1 MKRKALALT
10 LISALL
16 VSLVAMLHYVNFTSA
31 QDFEAITIK
40 ADGSID
46 PSTAPIQRN
55 GDVYTL
61 VGDIDDYVLLER
73 NNTILDGAGHAVGG
87 ICGPL
92 PVQVGYEWQVNA
104 TTNVSIVNAV
114 INGDGIFFLAS
125 YNSIFANNT
134 LNNGRGLDCSGD
146 GNVIANNTVNSGRG
160 IAGSGN
166 GNMISGNHL
175 TNCNYTFDPGNPS
188 PYGIIVGGSNNTVVG
203 NYILGTNGTGINL
216 STSSKNTIVGNQIE
230 DNKVG
235 ISTTTIYSQG
245 GAHDNMIYYNNFIN
259 NTENVYN
266 EVILAG
272 PVAVSI
278 WDNGAVGNYWSDY
291 NGTDADGDGIGD
303 TPYVIDASNQDRY
316 PLMTPVDI
324 THINPPSPSPSPT
337 PSPTPTPT
345 PSPTPNPTDPTPTPS
360 PTASLSPEST
370 PEIPE
375 FSSWI
380 LLPLLITVVIGVG
393 LLVYLKKRKR

>member
-1 MKRKALALT
+1 MKKTALALT
-10 LISALL
+10 LI
-16 VSLVAMLHYVNFTSA
+16 VAFLTSMVAGTPFANLASA
-31 QDFEAITIK
+31 QSPEIITIN

-46 PSTAPIQRN
+46 PATAPIQRN

-61 VGDIDDYVLLER
+61 VGDIDGFVVLAR
-73 NNTILDGAGHAVGG
+73 NNTILDGAGHTVEG
-87 ICGPL
+87 ISGP
-92 PVQVGYEWQVNA
+92 PVVWVDTDWQTNSTVNL
-104 TTNVSIVNAV
+104 TIVNAV
-114 INGDGIFFLAS
+114 INEGWIAIVLL
-125 YNSIFANNT
+125 YNSIVANNT
-134 LNNGRGLDCSGD
+134 LNNSGMGINWHGE
-146 GNVIANNTVNSGRG
+146 GNI
-160 IAGSGN
+160 
-166 GNMISGNHL
+166 ISGNNI
-175 TNCNYTFDPGNPS
+175 TNCNYTG
-188 PYGIIVGGSNNTVVG
+188 GAIAVGGSNNTIIG
-203 NYILGTNGTGINL
+203 NYIAGTNGTAINL
-216 STSSKNTIVGNQIE
+216 GTSSDNTIVGNQIE

-245 GAHDNMIYYNNFIN
+245 GAQDNMIYYNNFIN
-259 NTENVYN
+259 NTQNVYN

-324 THINPPSPSPSPT
+324 THINPPSPSPSPS

-360 PTASLSPEST
+360 PTASPSPEST

-393 LLVYLKKRKR
+393 LLVYFKKRKR